1 MADFT
6 AKNSAYDGISDS
18 DLMNKAQGYESGC
31 NGLAK
36 DVAKAREVYGVLADR
51 GNAFAKFKVEQ
62 LAVVPSDDNGGSKSN
77 SVANNSNNESSE
89 GGFGGALLGLLALAG
104 AGYAAY
110 KGVQNY
116 NEEKE
121 SERRHAEFLRRKEE
135 KRKEAE
141 MAKNSGFAGLING
154 AMGMLQGMNE
164 QTKSKAA
171 SVIYRK
177 YNGDIA
183 TLRRIARGEHPSA
196 NANAIKAAQW
206 ALEERNYRW

>member
-121 SERRHAEFLRRKEE
+121 NERQRIIAEQRR
-135 KRKEAE
+135 AE
-141 MAKNSGFAGLING
+141 MERMKKEKSPFQEFMKSAFNKIQEMNGKTMNS
-154 AMGMLQGMNE
+154 
-164 QTKSKAA
+164 AA
-171 SVIYRK
+171 EIMYRK
-177 YNGDIA
+177 CNGDISK
-183 TLRRIARGEHPSA
+183 LRRIARGEDPRVPP
-196 NANAIKAAQW
+196 NGVKAAQM
-206 ALEERNYRW
+206 ALKERNYRW